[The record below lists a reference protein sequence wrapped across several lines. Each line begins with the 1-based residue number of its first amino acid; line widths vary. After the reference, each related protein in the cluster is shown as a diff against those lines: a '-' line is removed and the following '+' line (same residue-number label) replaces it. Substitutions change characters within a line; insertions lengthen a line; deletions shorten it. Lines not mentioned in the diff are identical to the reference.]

1 MKIDIYREDTL
12 VVIRVIGRFDINEV
26 HSFESML
33 HSQIESNPAVIA
45 FRLRECTYIDSSA
58 IVTFSAGTSTF
69 WNTSSPV
76 WLPQFQDGSF
86 VRFMNLAKRHGI
98 DMVCYDLNENIAKIF
113 RISKLDSYVQILT
126 EEQFLDK
133 YVKR

>member
-26 HSFESML
+26 HAFESML

-58 IVTFSAGTSTF
+58 IVTF
-69 WNTSSPV
+69 
-76 WLPQFQDGSF
+76 
-86 VRFMNLAKRHGI
+86 VRFMNLAKRHDI

-133 YVKR
+133 YVKS